1 VSHDHAIGTGQN
13 GHMRLPFQRSSDPDA
28 PPKSDA
34 GSGKLSDYDYNLIP
48 RNPRVTIRLAKSDG
62 AQDVLARAASGSE
75 PEAFIA
81 RRTAED
87 ERVDA
92 PMPVR
97 LFADGRPTSVVGE
110 VPRGLESVVEAAL
123 VRWQERENKTRLPV
137 AIVKTKAGLRVD
149 LLIGETR

>member
-1 VSHDHAIGTGQN
+1 
-13 GHMRLPFQRSSDPDA
+13 MRLPFQRPADPDA

-34 GSGKLSDYDYNLIP
+34 GSGKLSDYDYNLQP
-48 RNPRVTIRLAKSDG
+48 RNGRVTIRLAKSDG
-62 AQDVLARAASGSE
+62 AQDVIAGIVGRSS
-75 PEAFIA
+75 PEAFIP
-81 RRTAED
+81 RRTQED

-97 LFADGRPTSVVGE
+97 LFADGRPTAVVGE
-110 VPRGLESVVEAAL
+110 VPRGLEGAVEAAL

-137 AIVKTKAGLRVD
+137 AILRTKAGLRVD

>member
-1 VSHDHAIGTGQN
+1 
-13 GHMRLPFQRSSDPDA
+13 MRLPFQRSADPDA

-34 GSGKLSDYDYNLIP
+34 GSGKLSDYDYNLSP
-48 RNPRVTIRLAKSDG
+48 RNGRVTIRLAKSDG
-62 AQDVLARAASGSE
+62 AQDVLAQAVGSA
-75 PEAFIA
+75 PEAFIP
-81 RRTAED
+81 RRTVED

-97 LFADGRPTSVVGE
+97 LFADGRPTGVVGE
-110 VPRGLESVVEAAL
+110 VPRGLEGAVEAAL

-137 AIVKTKAGLRVD
+137 AIVKTKSGLRVD